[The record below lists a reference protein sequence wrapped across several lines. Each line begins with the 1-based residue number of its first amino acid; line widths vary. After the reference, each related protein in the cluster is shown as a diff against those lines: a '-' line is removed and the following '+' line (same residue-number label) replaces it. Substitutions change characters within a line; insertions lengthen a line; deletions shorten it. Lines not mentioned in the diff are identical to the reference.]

1 MLRPGLYNSSRD
13 LFDDFFRFPFFDD
26 RDFRK
31 MDRKLYGR
39 RGKNLM
45 KTDVQET
52 GDSYKLEMDLPGF
65 KKEEIQVSLE
75 NGYLTVSAEKGLEE
89 EKKGKYIR
97 QERYTGACERTFY
110 VGEDV
115 AKEDIKGEFRH
126 GILTLVIPKKD
137 QKKVEESKYITI
149 E

>member
-13 LFDDFFRFPFFDD
+13 LFDDFFNFPFFDD

-126 GILTLVIPKKD
+126 GILTLVIPKKA